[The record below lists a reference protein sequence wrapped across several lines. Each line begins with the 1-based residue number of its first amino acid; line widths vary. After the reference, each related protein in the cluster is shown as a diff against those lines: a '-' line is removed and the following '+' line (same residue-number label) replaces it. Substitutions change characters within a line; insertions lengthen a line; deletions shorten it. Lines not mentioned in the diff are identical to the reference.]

1 MREIFT
7 NMLKAGR
14 LYHCSKHERLRL
26 FYCDHY
32 DFPLPAGHKF
42 PLPKYRLLRE
52 RLVTDLRL
60 ALEPSRLATRETVSR
75 VHTPDYV
82 DAFLTGNLDAAAMR
96 RIGFIWS
103 PQLVDRTLASV
114 GGTLLATAAAL
125 ESGFGGTLAS
135 GTHHAFRD
143 EGSGFWVFNDIA
155 IAIAWAQA
163 EWNLERAAV
172 VDLDVHQGDGTA
184 AIFALDPR
192 VFTLSVHS
200 ARNFPFRK
208 QASVLDIELPDRADD
223 DTYLRAL
230 EPALARVWDFA
241 PQLLFFQSG
250 VDALAGDRLGRLSLT
265 HNGLALR
272 DAMVI
277 EQANSLA
284 IPLVITLGG
293 GYAEPIQ
300 NTLSP
305 HAQTFLKAADVYC
318 CDETFTRAR
327 ASL

>member
-1 MREIFT
+1 
-7 NMLKAGR
+7 
-14 LYHCSKHERLRL
+14 LYHCFKHERVRL

-32 DFPLPAGHKF
+32 HFPLPAAHKF

-52 RLVTDLRL
+52 RLTTDPRL
-60 ALEPSRLATRETVSR
+60 SLEPSRLATRETLSR
-75 VHTPDYV
+75 IHTPDYI
-82 DAFLTGNLDAAAMR
+82 DAFLTGTVDMATMR
-96 RIGFIWS
+96 RIGFPWS

-114 GGTLLATAAAL
+114 GGTLLATEAAL
-125 ESGFGGTLAS
+125 QNGFGGTLAG
-135 GTHHAFRD
+135 GTHHAFRG
-143 EGSGFWVFNDIA
+143 EGSGFCVFNDIA
-155 IAIAWAQA
+155 VAIACAQA
-163 EWNLERAAV
+163 DWNVERVAV

-184 AIFALDPR
+184 AIFGSDAR

-208 QASVLDIELPDRADD
+208 QASVLDIELPDAADD
-223 DTYLRAL
+223 YLYLAAL

-265 HNGLALR
+265 HHGLARR

-277 EQANSLA
+277 EQANRLA

-293 GYAEPIQ
+293 GYAEPIED
-300 NTLSP
+300 TVSA
-305 HAQTFLKAADVYC
+305 HAQTFLKAAEVYC
-318 CDETFTRAR
+318 AGE
-327 ASL
+327 SSV